1 MHDATLGQ
9 TQHAPKP
16 TDKEFAMIRAYMNAV
31 TKLRDPQYRKLLWL
45 GVALSLAL
53 LFMLYAFVLLIVQ
66 ILIPG
71 ALFLPIT
78 GQVQGLSSLFS
89 LGSIIYLL
97 GLSVFLMVPV
107 ASVFTGLYL
116 NDVADSVEKDSYPG
130 LPPRNR
136 VPFRE
141 SLNDGLRYFGL
152 LVGLN
157 VIGMG
162 VFAISNGWGMAILWI
177 VNGFLLSR
185 EYFTMVAR
193 RRHDLEAARALQK
206 QHMLG
211 LWLPGI
217 VLAIGLSVP
226 VLNLAM
232 PLVGAAVFTHLYH
245 ARVPVADNT
254 DDSAA

>member
-1 MHDATLGQ
+1 
-9 TQHAPKP
+9 
-16 TDKEFAMIRAYMNAV
+16 MIRAYRHAI
-31 TKLRDPQYRKLLWL
+31 TQLRDPQYRRLLWL

-53 LFMLYAFVLLIVQ
+53 LFVLYAFVLLLVQ

-78 GQVQGLSSLFS
+78 GQVQGIGSLFS

-107 ASVFTGLYL
+107 ASIFTGLYL
-116 NDVADSVEKDSYPG
+116 NDVSDAVERKHYAG

-141 SLNDGLRYFGL
+141 GVTDGLRYFGL
-152 LVGLN
+152 LVALN
-157 VIGMG
+157 VLGMG
-162 VFAISNGWGMAILWI
+162 VFAISNGWGMIILYV

-193 RRHDLEAARALQK
+193 RRHDLETARDLQK
-206 QHMLG
+206 RHMLL

-245 ARVPVADNT
+245 FRVTRSSTTPGESLDHLEG
-254 DDSAA
+254 DHL